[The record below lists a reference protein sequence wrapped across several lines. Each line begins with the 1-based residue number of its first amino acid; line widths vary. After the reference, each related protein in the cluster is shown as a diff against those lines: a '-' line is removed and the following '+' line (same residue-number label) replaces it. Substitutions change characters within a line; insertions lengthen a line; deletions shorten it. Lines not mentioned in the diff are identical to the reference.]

1 MNHEVACAIG
11 FGIAK
16 LISYLFMQF
25 IQKVQMLGRLENI
38 YQKITGEADSKESEK
53 NYVAQL
59 T

>member
-25 IQKVQMLGRLENI
+25 IQKVQMLGGRNLLEN
-38 YQKITGEADSKESEK
+38 
-53 NYVAQL
+53 NW
-59 T
+59 

>member
-25 IQKVQMLGRLENI
+25 IQKVQMLGRSESIRKLLVKQI
-38 YQKITGEADSKESEK
+38 QKSLKKITWHS
-53 NYVAQL
+53 
-59 T
+59 